1 MKVGNERFR
10 RLLEPVHPRVLAFA
24 RCLCRSRAD
33 GDDLYQEAVLRALAK
48 LDQLQDDGAFRT
60 WLYRIVVS
68 VHRNRCRR
76 AFLRRLLPFDSAEP
90 DSRQAITVDDD
101 YRTGDWSP
109 DAADASSR
117 ARIALATLPAVQ
129 REAIVL
135 HEIEEFGVDEI
146 AALQNVSSS
155 AVKSRLARG
164 RERLR
169 AYYEKQFASDGVPL
183 PGATR

>member
-1 MKVGNERFR
+1 MKGGNERFR

-24 RCLCRSRAD
+24 RCLCRSRED

-48 LDQLQDDGAFRT
+48 LDQLDDDAAFRT
-60 WLYRIVVS
+60 WLFRIVVS

-76 AFLRRLLPFDSAEP
+76 AFLRRLFPFDDAEP
-90 DSRQAITVDDD
+90 DSREAVVIDGD
-101 YRTGDWSP
+101 YRTSDWSP

-117 ARIALATLPAVQ
+117 ARAALATLPAVQ

-135 HEIEEFGVDEI
+135 HELEGFQVDEI
-146 AALQNVSSS
+146 AALQNVSIS
-155 AVKSRLARG
+155 AVKSRLSRG

-169 AYYEKQFASDGVPL
+169 AYYEKRFESDGVPI
-183 PGATR
+183 PGDAR